1 MEKQP
6 SPTPQG
12 GRPPKFDYDSDEFYD
27 EIFALAYN
35 GLTDAEIADGLL
47 EKFHV
52 SLMPE
57 TFRQMKSGT
66 YTAWTKEQNAHRGA
80 RILGV
85 LERARRKNIS
95 IVRGR
100 YLKAALGGI
109 KLKTTST
116 VSKSIK
122 IDGVEGDS
130 ELVQTTTTESETA
143 PNLQALATWLHHHDK
158 EWRKKEGIVL
168 EDFEDDPQGVPTQIT
183 QGIDITKWIDQE
195 VKAKEAMNNQNQEED
210 PGL

>member
-47 EKFHV
+47 DKFKVALH
-52 SLMPE
+52 PE
-57 TFRQMKSGT
+57 TFRMMKSGQ
-66 YTAWTKEQNAHRGA
+66 YAQWTKEQNDRRGA
-80 RILGV
+80 RIIGV

-109 KLKTTST
+109 KLKTTSK
-116 VSKSIK
+116 VSKAIK
-122 IDGVEGDS
+122 IDGVEGET

-168 EDFEDDPQGVPTQIT
+168 EDFDDDPQGVPTQIT

-195 VKAKEAMNNQNQEED
+195 VKAKEAMERESSEED
-210 PGL
+210 PGI